1 MSPSFTRPAP
11 AGSSHDS
18 APSRW
23 QSPGRLGYNGQLHEP
38 AGWWQILGNGYRV
51 YNPALMRFHS
61 PDSLSPFDKGG
72 INAYAYCTCDPIN
85 RMDPNGHWSFHA
97 FAANLLQFKLRTPLV
112 TPIFVATAASLAAVG
127 LAVASP
133 NEKQRAF
140 AIAGAVIAATGALMG
155 ARYAWMKRKPR
166 AAPGKSSATAVQ
178 KSTTAPVVVGE
189 ARPPALPMPDASPS
203 RSISVSTT
211 TTRVSFS
218 LPPTR
223 GPSVASMVAPSTPAS
238 FRQKRLAPP
247 PPGQGRRTGNVG
259 PVDRPSR
266 VSTNEVAR
274 IRGGVRA

>member
-1 MSPSFTRPAP
+1 
-11 AGSSHDS
+11 
-18 APSRW
+18 
-23 QSPGRLGYNGQLHEP
+23 
-38 AGWWQILGNGYRV
+38 
-51 YNPALMRFHS
+51 MRFHS
-61 PDSLSPFDKGG
+61 PDSVSPFGRGG
-72 INAYAYCTCDPIN
+72 INAYAYCMCDPVN
-85 RMDPNGHWSFHA
+85 RADPDGHWSFPA

-140 AIAGAVIAATGALMG
+140 AVAGAVIAATGALMG
-155 ARYAWMKRKPR
+155 ARYAWMKRKPF
-166 AAPGKSSATAVQ
+166 AAPAKSSATAVQ
-178 KSTTAPVVVGE
+178 KSTAAPAVVGE
-189 ARPPALPMPDASPS
+189 AGPPATPIPDAIPS

-223 GPSVASMVAPSTPAS
+223 GPSVASMGVPPTPAS

-259 PVDRPSR
+259 SVDRPLR
-266 VSTNEVAR
+266 GSTTEAAR
-274 IRGGVRA
+274 IRDGVRA